1 MSASEATHAV
11 PTGALDADA
20 CRAVDST
27 GQIPEAL
34 GLAEHLS
41 DAIWRVDSAAV
52 TPVDAPGGLIVA
64 GMGGSSVGGRL
75 AAGALGP
82 RLRRPLALAM
92 GYDIP
97 PWIGRETL
105 VLCASYSGS
114 TEETLATYDAAKEA
128 GAPRLVST
136 TGGEL
141 AQRARADGVA
151 VIPLPGG
158 FQPRAAVGYALVI
171 ALEAA
176 TLCGAA
182 PSLRG
187 EIEGAAALAGQLAL
201 EWGPD
206 GPEDGDAKRLA
217 RALHGTI
224 PVITG
229 AGLTASVA
237 YRWKTQINENAETPA
252 FASKLPEHDH
262 NEIVGWAG
270 AERHLS
276 AVFLDDP
283 HADQRVVRRT
293 EVTAEFAA
301 AGAATVERVSARGE
315 TRLERLVSLVLLGDL
330 MSLYMAV
337 LRGVDP
343 VSVRVIDALKE
354 RLASAD

>member
-1 MSASEATHAV
+1 MN
-11 PTGALDADA
+11 ALDAAA

-27 GQIPEAL
+27 GQIAEAL
-34 GLAEHLS
+34 ALSEHLR
-41 DAIWRVDSAAV
+41 DALWRFDSAAIA
-52 TPVDAPGGLIVA
+52 PVEAPGGLVVA

-97 PWIGRETL
+97 AWVGHETL
-105 VLCASYSGS
+105 VLCSSYSGA
-114 TEETLATYDAAKEA
+114 TEETLATYDAAKAA
-128 GAPRLVST
+128 GAQRVVAT

-141 AQRARADGVA
+141 ADRARADRVP
-151 VIPLPGG
+151 VVPLPGG
-158 FQPRAAVGYALVI
+158 FQPRAAVGYSLVT

-176 TLCGAA
+176 ALCGAA

-187 EIEGAAALAGQLAL
+187 EVEAAAALAAELAR

-206 GPEDGDAKRLA
+206 GAEDGEAKRLA
-217 RALHGTI
+217 RALQGTF
-224 PVITG
+224 PVIVG

-237 YRWKTQINENAETPA
+237 YRWKCQINENAESPA

-262 NEIVGWAG
+262 NEIVGWAS
-270 AERHLS
+270 AERRLS
-276 AVFLDDP
+276 AVFLEDP
-283 HADQRVVRRT
+283 QAEERVMRRF
-293 EVTAEFAA
+293 EVTAELAA
-301 AGAATVERVSARGE
+301 AGAAVVERVNARGE

-330 MSLYMAV
+330 VSLYIAV

-343 VSVRVIDALKE
+343 VRVRAIDVLKE
-354 RLASAD
+354 RLAAARA

>member
-1 MSASEATHAV
+1 MQ
-11 PTGALDADA
+11 PLDAAA
-20 CRAVDST
+20 CSAVDST
-27 GQIPEAL
+27 GQFAETL
-34 GLAEHLS
+34 GLADHLR
-41 DAIWRVDSAAV
+41 DALWRVDSANIA
-52 TPVDAPGGLIVA
+52 PVDAQGGLIVA

-97 PWIGRETL
+97 SWIGRETL
-105 VLCASYSGS
+105 VLCSSYSGS

-128 GAPRLVST
+128 GAPRIVAT
-136 TGGEL
+136 TGGPL
-141 AQRARADGVA
+141 AERARTDGVP
-151 VIPLPGG
+151 VVPLPGG
-158 FQPRAAVGYALVI
+158 FQPRAAVGYSLVT

-176 TLCGAA
+176 ALCGAA
-182 PSLRG
+182 PSVRD
-187 EIEGAAALAGQLAL
+187 EIEAAAGLAAELAI

-206 GPEDGDAKRLA
+206 GAEDGDAKRLA

-237 YRWKTQINENAETPA
+237 YRWKTQINENAEIPA

-262 NEIVGWAG
+262 NEVVGWGGAAG
-270 AERHLS
+270 RLG
-276 AVFLDDP
+276 AVFLEDP
-283 HADQRVVRRT
+283 EGDERAARRI
-293 EVTAEFAA
+293 EVTAEIAA
-301 AGAATVERVSARGE
+301 DGAAVVERVTARGE

-330 MSLYMAV
+330 VSLYLAV

-343 VSVRVIDALKE
+343 VHVRAIDLLKE
-354 RLASAD
+354 RLAAARA

>member
-1 MSASEATHAV
+1 MQ
-11 PTGALDADA
+11 PLDAA
-20 CRAVDST
+20 GCSAVDST
-27 GQIPEAL
+27 GQFAETL
-34 GLAEHLS
+34 GLADHLR
-41 DAIWRVDSAAV
+41 DALWRVDSANIA
-52 TPVDAPGGLIVA
+52 PVDAQGGLIVA

-97 PWIGRETL
+97 SWIGRETL
-105 VLCASYSGS
+105 VLCSSYSGS

-128 GAPRLVST
+128 GAPRIVAT
-136 TGGEL
+136 TGGPL
-141 AQRARADGVA
+141 AERARTDGVP
-151 VIPLPGG
+151 VVPLPGG
-158 FQPRAAVGYALVI
+158 FQPRAAVGYSLVT

-176 TLCGAA
+176 ALCGAA
-182 PSLRG
+182 PSVRD
-187 EIEGAAALAGQLAL
+187 EIEAAAGLAAELAI

-206 GPEDGDAKRLA
+206 GAEDGDAKRLA

-237 YRWKTQINENAETPA
+237 YRWKTQINENAEIPA

-262 NEIVGWAG
+262 NEVVGWGGAAG
-270 AERHLS
+270 RLG
-276 AVFLDDP
+276 AVFLEDP
-283 HADQRVVRRT
+283 EGDERAARRI
-293 EVTAEFAA
+293 EVTAEIAA
-301 AGAATVERVSARGE
+301 EGAAVVERVTARGE

-330 MSLYMAV
+330 VSLYLAV

-343 VSVRVIDALKE
+343 VHVRAIDLLKE
-354 RLASAD
+354 RLAAARA